1 MIKAVLFDLDGT
13 LLPMDQ
19 DVFVATYFK
28 RLAMA
33 VGHLGYEPKPLQDA
47 VWKGTGAMVMNDG
60 SRLNSDAFWDC
71 FNKIFGRDTRVD
83 EPAFDEFYRTEFNKV
98 KEVCG
103 FQPMSREVVEYLLDA
118 GFRTALAT
126 NPIFPAIATR
136 NRMNWAGLDPEM
148 FELFTSYENIGYCK
162 PNPKYYQEVIDRM
175 GLKPEECLM
184 VGNDVGEDMVPASS
198 LGMSVFLVTDC
209 MINKAGEDIEKYPH
223 GGFPELLAYLKQL
236 NA

>member
-19 DVFVATYFK
+19 DHFIASYFK

-33 VGHLGYEPKPLQDA
+33 VGHLGYEPKFLQDA
-47 VWKGTGAMVMNDG
+47 VWKGTGAMIKNDG
-60 SRLNSDAFWDC
+60 SRLNSDAFWEC
-71 FNKIFGRDTRVD
+71 FNQVFGRDTRVD
-83 EPAFDEFYRTEFNKV
+83 EPAFDEFYRTDFNKV
-98 KEVCG
+98 KDDCG
-103 FQPMSREVVEYLLDA
+103 FQPMSKEVVTYLKDA
-118 GFRTALAT
+118 GFRIALAT
-126 NPIFPAIATR
+126 NPVFPAIATR
-136 NRMNWAGLDPEM
+136 NRMNWAGLEPEM
-148 FELFTSYENIGYCK
+148 FELFTSYENIGFCK

-209 MINKAGEDIEKYPH
+209 LINKVGEDIEQYPH
-223 GGFPELLAYLKQL
+223 GDFPALLSYLKQL